1 MRFLLDTHL
10 LLWGVSEP
18 HRLSQRARKLLED
31 NSNKFVFSAVNMWE
45 IAVKRALGR
54 PDFLTEAGI
63 LRRQLLTDGFFELAM
78 TSEHA
83 IFAASLPQLHK
94 DPFDRLLV
102 SQASVEGIMLLT
114 SDRIVAG
121 YPGPIQRV

>member
-10 LLWGVSEP
+10 LLWGTAEP
-18 HRLSQRARKLLED
+18 ERLSTSARKMLED
-31 NSNKFVFSAVNMWE
+31 SSNEFVFSAVSMWE
-45 IAVKRALGR
+45 VAVKRALGR
-54 PDFLTEAGI
+54 PDFLTEAAT
-63 LRRQLLTDGFFELAM
+63 LRRQLLADNFFELAM

-94 DPFDRLLV
+94 DPYDRLLV
-102 SQASVEGIMLLT
+102 SQATVEGIVLLT
-114 SDRIVAG
+114 ADRVVAG